1 MIEFNVENILE
12 IKENAIILFQK
23 NSNIYSSKCIIQ
35 QRISIDIDYKVSLYN
50 IKNKEEK
57 YWLKAPHFFI

>member
-1 MIEFNVENILE
+1 LIEFNVENILE

-35 QRISIDIDYKVSLYN
+35 QRISIDIDYKVSHYN
-50 IKNKEEK
+50 IKIKKKN
-57 YWLKAPHFFI
+57 IG